1 MRIGVNGRATWSAV
15 VALVAGLSAGGTRMA
30 RAQDPVDGVALAVAG
45 PRFLALEASRS
56 SDAEPRWTDAS
67 NAAVFRKAISV
78 DLKDV
83 PLAEALGVIAQR
95 AGLRLTYSG
104 AVVPLDSRVTFSAS
118 NLTVGAVLSAVL
130 YDAGVDVLLT
140 ARGHAAL
147 VKRGALDD
155 LQVGAIVGRVTDS
168 VSGQG
173 IAVATAAGEGTA
185 LSSRS
190 GDDGRYRIADVPAG
204 PHTVKATRIGY
215 RSVSKAVT
223 VVPDQ
228 DAALDFALA
237 AHATE
242 LEQVVAIGYGTTERR
257 ELTGAVSSVTSEQ
270 VAAAPVTSLDEAL
283 LGRAPGVEVV
293 TSSGQPGAVAMV
305 RIRGGNSISA
315 GHGLR

>member
-1 MRIGVNGRATWSAV
+1 MRITVYGRASAI
-15 VALVAGLSAGGTRMA
+15 VALVAGLAAAAGIRVA
-30 RAQDPVDGVALAVAG
+30 NAQDADQPVQLAAVG
-45 PRFLALEASRS
+45 PRFLAPASS
-56 SDAEPRWTDAS
+56 GADVRWKDAS
-67 NAAVFRKAISV
+67 NAAVFRKTISV

-83 PLAEALGVIAQR
+83 PLREALSAIAR
-95 AGLRLTYSG
+95 EAGLHLTYSG
-104 AVVPLDSRVTFSAS
+104 AVVPLDARVTFSAS
-118 NLTVGAVLSAVL
+118 HLTVGAVLSAVL

-140 ARGHAAL
+140 ANGQAAL
-147 VKRGALDD
+147 VKRGALDE

-173 IAVATAAGEGTA
+173 IAVATVAVEGTA

-283 LGRAPGVEVV
+283 LGRA
-293 TSSGQPGAVAMV
+293 A
-305 RIRGGNSISA
+305 RGG
-315 GHGLR
+315 GGDRERVGEGEGVD